1 MIERKEKLLPH
12 DFDAEQG
19 LLMAAFC
26 PGALDKIKGLVS
38 ADDFYSTSAG
48 LIFEKMME
56 FHGAER
62 GFTISLVEQSLK
74 DHPEYENIRLALDSL
89 RPITSTVITHFA
101 EIVREL
107 ADRRRCIRASYSV
120 YECLFDLSKP
130 VDQVR
135 GFLRVQVPGL
145 LTGVAQ

>member
-38 ADDFYSTSAG
+38 ADDFYSGAG
-48 LIFEKMME
+48 KLIFGEMIS
-56 FHGAER
+56 FHDAGR
-62 GFTISLVEQSLK
+62 SFTISLIDQALQ
-74 DHPEYENIRLALDSL
+74 DHPEYENICLALDSL
-89 RPITSTVITHFA
+89 RSITGTVITHFA

-120 YECLFDLSKP
+120 YDNLFDLSNP

>member
-1 MIERKEKLLPH
+1 MDDKLLPH
-12 DFDAEQG
+12 DFDSEQG
-19 LLMAAFC
+19 LLAAAFY
-26 PGALDKIKGLVS
+26 PGALDKIEGLVS

-56 FHGAER
+56 FHGSER

-89 RPITSTVITHFA
+89 RPITGTVITHFA

-120 YECLFDLSKP
+120 YENLFDLSNP